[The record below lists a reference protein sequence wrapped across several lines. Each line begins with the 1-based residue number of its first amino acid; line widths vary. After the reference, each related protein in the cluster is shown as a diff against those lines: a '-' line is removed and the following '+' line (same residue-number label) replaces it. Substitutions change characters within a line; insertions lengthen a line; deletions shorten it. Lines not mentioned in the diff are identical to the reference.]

1 MTYVPKEHLSRISH
15 GQEVVIRSG
24 EIEYQGTIS
33 FIDVKA
39 QYTPREMQ
47 SSANKNKESMKIK
60 ISFDSATPIKVG
72 ESAEAIIP

>member
-1 MTYVPKEHLSRISH
+1 MSIKFAFGMIC
-15 GQEVVIRSG
+15 
-24 EIEYQGTIS
+24 

-60 ISFDSATPIKVG
+60 VSLTPETPLKVG
-72 ESAEAIIP
+72 ERAEVIIP